1 MSSKK
6 RGREAAEF
14 LENLAK
20 LRRTEGSEV
29 KASTPVQACAP
40 PTRASATNPDA
51 IAVGKVEIG
60 EKERVF
66 QEAFRRATPGDRVW
80 ELMCFMRNLPTTLP
94 SPVRDDLVK
103 QVKSHLM
110 VEGDEKLLYDLPAC
124 TFRSKS
130 SLETPL
136 LDALSAKK
144 GFNFVNILA
153 PPIKSCL
160 KCHSPLSAHRK
171 PSQVRLHT
179 LRGTRL
185 ASKYILRCRHCTYRY
200 HPTRYGNE
208 DEGFKLFS
216 DVPLVEASMETF
228 VEEDLARRYAAEFLY
243 GWLPAVAKCEAFN
256 WANRDSYSERATKMF
271 LKLNPEVGQRFCAK
285 EKEEE
290 AEEEEESLE
299 EGEERKCLMYQMSR
313 KSLSQTLLNFHIL
326 EELKETGYIERI
338 SFGPKVVGGKRIS
351 FKESREQF
359 FEDVDLRRKE
369 DLYCHEVCYDGC
381 KRRGCDDVS
390 TFDGLWKIQ
399 VF

>member
-1 MSSKK
+1 M
-6 RGREAAEF
+6 
-14 LENLAK
+14 
-20 LRRTEGSEV
+20 RRTEGSEV

-153 PPIKSCL
+153 PPIKM
-160 KCHSPLSAHRK
+160 
-171 PSQVRLHT
+171 
-179 LRGTRL
+179 
-185 ASKYILRCRHCTYRY
+185 
-200 HPTRYGNE
+200 N
-208 DEGFKLFS
+208 
-216 DVPLVEASMETF
+216 
-228 VEEDLARRYAAEFLY
+228 
-243 GWLPAVAKCEAFN
+243 
-256 WANRDSYSERATKMF
+256 
-271 LKLNPEVGQRFCAK
+271 
-285 EKEEE
+285 
-290 AEEEEESLE
+290 
-299 EGEERKCLMYQMSR
+299 
-313 KSLSQTLLNFHIL
+313 
-326 EELKETGYIERI
+326 
-338 SFGPKVVGGKRIS
+338 
-351 FKESREQF
+351 
-359 FEDVDLRRKE
+359 
-369 DLYCHEVCYDGC
+369 
-381 KRRGCDDVS
+381 
-390 TFDGLWKIQ
+390 
-399 VF
+399 